1 MLRDKNL
8 IPLSHQH
15 QHALAMCV
23 RIDRAVQA
31 AGLDLPAWQAE
42 VHQIFEQEIR
52 IHFEAEEQVL
62 FPAAVRLGLEPLVQE
77 LLQEH
82 AILRESFSR
91 AAAQIM
97 DISEL
102 HLFATKLSAHIRKE
116 ERQLFEAMQ
125 RLISP
130 EQMQEIGAALEK
142 ELATASN
149 ACILPN
155 DSTRLRSK
163 AELKKL

>member
-31 AGLDLPAWQAE
+31 GGVDLPAWQAE
-42 VHQIFEQEIR
+42 VHHIFEQEIR

-62 FPAAVRLGLEPLVQE
+62 FPVAVRLGLEPLVQE

-91 AAAQIM
+91 AAAQTI

-102 HLFATKLSAHIRKE
+102 HLFATKLSGHIRKE
-116 ERQLFEAMQ
+116 ERQLFEEMQ

-130 EQMQEIGAALEK
+130 DQMQEIGAALEK
-142 ELATASN
+142 ALAPASN